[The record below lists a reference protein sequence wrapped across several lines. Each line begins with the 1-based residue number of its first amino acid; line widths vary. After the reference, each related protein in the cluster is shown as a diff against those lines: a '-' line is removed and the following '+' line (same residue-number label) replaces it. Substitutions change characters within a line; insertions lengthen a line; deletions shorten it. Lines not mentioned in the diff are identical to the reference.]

1 MPYTTEEGGR
11 INNFANEP
19 KVYQAEPPS
28 KNEQRNYIILGTLG
42 TLLVGTVIAVAVYAS
57 SASVG

>member
-19 KVYQAEPPS
+19 KVYQAAPTTAAD
-28 KNEQRNYIILGTLG
+28 KRRFLIVA
-42 TLLVGTVIAVAVYAS
+42 LVGTVLVGGAIAFVFTLS
-57 SASVG
+57 